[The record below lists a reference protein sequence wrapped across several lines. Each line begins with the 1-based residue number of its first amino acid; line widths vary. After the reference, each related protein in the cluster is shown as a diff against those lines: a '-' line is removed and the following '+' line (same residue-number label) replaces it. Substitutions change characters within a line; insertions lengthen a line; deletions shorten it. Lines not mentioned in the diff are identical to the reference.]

1 MKIEDIS
8 GNCKD
13 AKKMRKKS
21 EIERLYD
28 QLSFYYFDRNKDEN
42 MSETNLCASRK
53 VYPMRKSKNS
63 VPAKNCK
70 NFNKYGSTNKKEMVQ
85 KKCHQKTAVVSNFSS
100 GNIHD
105 QAVNLKNSKKPINNE
120 VEIPEVQ
127 LNKQEK
133 MDDIEVQL
141 FSDSIAVEKK
151 QKNQTQCLCCIQNY
165 SQNCLNNNCQ
175 METTLSKC
183 CADNAK
189 TASDS
194 GNINDNVIQK
204 RDKNERNGESLSKT
218 NYITEQVEDG
228 ILNETESFFR
238 KGK

>member
-42 MSETNLCASRK
+42 TSETNLCASRK

-63 VPAKNCK
+63 VQAKNSK
-70 NFNKYGSTNKKEMVQ
+70 NFNKYGSKNKKGVIQ
-85 KKCHQKTAVVSNFSS
+85 KNCHQKAADVSNFSN

-105 QAVNLKNSKKPINNE
+105 QAVNLKNSKEPINNE

-133 MDDIEVQL
+133 MDDMEVQL
-141 FSDSIAVEKK
+141 FSDSVAVEEK
-151 QKNQTQCLCCIQNY
+151 QKNQTQCLCCIQNC

-194 GNINDNVIQK
+194 GNINDK
-204 RDKNERNGESLSKT
+204 HYYERNGDSLSNT
-218 NYITEQVEDG
+218 NDSIEELQDG
-228 ILNETESFFR
+228 ILNKTESFFR